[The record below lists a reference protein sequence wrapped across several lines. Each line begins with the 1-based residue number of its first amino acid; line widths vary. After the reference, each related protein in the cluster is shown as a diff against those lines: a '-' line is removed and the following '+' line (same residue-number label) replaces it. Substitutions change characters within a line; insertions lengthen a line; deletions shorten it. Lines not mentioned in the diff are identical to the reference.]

1 LRPPRISALVLSFA
15 PTSHATTAHSSPPHP
30 NSIPPVRSLIVR
42 KWPTC
47 GVHGGCG
54 WGGDRGDD
62 DGRGEERTKLQ
73 GVCSGSRNLC
83 LSPPPSDDAEA
94 RQPTSPPSCAR
105 PAPSPPAFPRK
116 QLQHIGV
123 GPMSTRHMKGL
134 TYQCHAC
141 SCSVAKLVTVHAP
154 LPLARRSAAEAD
166 AARGRRRR
174 CP

>member
-1 LRPPRISALVLSFA
+1 MHRLLTRHQRTLPHPTQTPFRPSARSSYASGQRVECMEGVGGEVIGGMMMGGGGNGQNCRVCVLVHEICVYHPHPLTMQRRGSRPP
-15 PTSHATTAHSSPPHP
+15 
-30 NSIPPVRSLIVR
+30 
-42 KWPTC
+42 
-47 GVHGGCG
+47 
-54 WGGDRGDD
+54 
-62 DGRGEERTKLQ
+62 
-73 GVCSGSRNLC
+73 
-83 LSPPPSDDAEA
+83 
-94 RQPTSPPSCAR
+94 PPSCAR

>member
-1 LRPPRISALVLSFA
+1 MSFHLHRLL
-15 PTSHATTAHSSPPHP
+15 TRQQRTLPHP
-30 NSIPPVRSLIVR
+30 TQTPFRPSARSSYASGQRVE
-42 KWPTC
+42 C
-47 GVHGGCG
+47 MEGVGGEVIG
-54 WGGDRGDD
+54 GDD
-62 DGRGEERTKLQ
+62 DGRGGERTKLQ